1 MIWKKFHG
9 SQKQQVIPRTT
20 LAPWVW
26 LKKTLTKTWK
36 WKIRYNQLH
45 WWLSKTG
52 KSFHLKHQAGSWYVF
67 WVWQACSSVFAIDV
81 NRSHQ
86 ILYKSILTLTATYR
100 QCIERITC
108 VMSHWKKEI
117 LQWSTCDKYLNLIF
131 SVIFYDLRSY
141 HGKLLWIHL
150 KYHTP
155 IWCYENY
162 KLTPLSN

>member
-1 MIWKKFHG
+1 MIFENGSSTTILINWIEVYLKRFTQNLKQIKAVIWKKFHG
-9 SQKQQVIPRTT
+9 SQKQQVILRTT

-117 LQWSTCDKYLNLIF
+117 LQLSTCDKYLNLIF
-131 SVIFYDLRSY
+131 SVIF
-141 HGKLLWIHL
+141 
-150 KYHTP
+150 
-155 IWCYENY
+155 
-162 KLTPLSN
+162 LT